1 MAFRVPFGTGPDW
14 FCGVCVCVY
23 VCACGTA
30 QVQVEGQQQVDEEVR
45 QLLCGVGGQAVLNHV
60 QQEPQ
65 ERAVEML

>member
-1 MAFRVPFGTGPDW
+1 MPFRVPFGTGPDW
-14 FCGVCVCVY
+14 FCGVCVY

-60 QQEPQ
+60 QQESQ